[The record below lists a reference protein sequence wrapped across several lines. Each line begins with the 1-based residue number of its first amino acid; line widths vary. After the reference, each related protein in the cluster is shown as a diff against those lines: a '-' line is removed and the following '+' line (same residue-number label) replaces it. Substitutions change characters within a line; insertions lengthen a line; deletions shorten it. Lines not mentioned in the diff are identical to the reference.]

1 MTPSGSQER
10 VTNGSWG
17 HGVIW
22 LSWGKKSGQPRT
34 RLEAVTICGQ
44 PPANAVSSCHPW
56 TLTHQGPP
64 SQPHQE
70 ISRHRQVHAS
80 PALPLAPG
88 ALSGWYHHVKR
99 AEPVSVSR
107 AAMECLWKTELSVNH
122 DVIWEN
128 QPSPG
133 CALHVVTTKVP
144 WLWITVV
151 SLMLLLLIGS
161 KRGKRLWG
169 SPNISC

>member
-1 MTPSGSQER
+1 M
-10 VTNGSWG
+10 GSWG
-17 HGVIW
+17 HLVKLRKKIW
-22 LSWGKKSGQPRT
+22 ATKDKAWGSHHLWPASSKCCLLLSPMDSDSSG
-34 RLEAVTICGQ
+34 
-44 PPANAVSSCHPW
+44 PAFPASSE
-56 TLTHQGPP
+56 
-64 SQPHQE
+64 E

-107 AAMECLWKTELSVNH
+107 AAMECLWKTELNVNH

-144 WLWITVV
+144 WPWITVV